1 MFPPGTELRFVHGD
15 PSDGHLAAA
24 YGHHGRVVG
33 VLGWNAPRQVR
44 TLGRLVVDRTPWT
57 AFRAAPARSP
67 AIVN

>member
-1 MFPPGTELRFVHGD
+1 MRILCGT
-15 PSDGHLAAA
+15 PSDGHFAAV

-44 TLGRLVVDRTPWT
+44 VLRRPVVVRAPWT
-57 AFRAAPARSP
+57 AFTARPALRP